1 MPLSK
6 QEIEALAE
14 EIVKRKPGPTFY
26 VDPEE
31 HYKQHERL
39 ERFLDTYDSASNLIF
54 KFFLGVFLVGVVAAV
69 SLGIGYYEK

>member
-6 QEIEALAE
+6 QEIETLAE
-14 EIVKRKPGPTFY
+14 EIVKRKPAFY